1 MSGSLDPF
9 KPFHR
14 HFTRL
19 HNAATL
25 IKINYTLARQFALL
39 SVTSLLLPLF
49 HPRSRLFALYSRFNL
64 PTSGRQPRW
73 CALDSVMGLKKK
85 KMGNQRE
92 KEEERRGR
100 GSTGRVSE
108 VVART
113 NRQKERSR
121 QRKCSED
128 RCTKGREK
136 SKKTDYSFLPPHFLT
151 IIFRMKNWKYSK
163 SKNKKRKSCQAFDLP
178 VFSVE

>member
-1 MSGSLDPF
+1 
-9 KPFHR
+9 
-14 HFTRL
+14 
-19 HNAATL
+19 
-25 IKINYTLARQFALL
+25 
-39 SVTSLLLPLF
+39 
-49 HPRSRLFALYSRFNL
+49 
-64 PTSGRQPRW
+64 
-73 CALDSVMGLKKK
+73 MGLKKK

-121 QRKCSED
+121 QRKCSKRID
-128 RCTKGREK
+128 VRREGK
-136 SKKTDYSFLPPHFLT
+136 NRKRPTTPPSPLT